1 MMDQT
6 MEVIQEE
13 VELKFPDLPKTLPKN
28 IEPITKAE
36 KEEKI
41 EKQISRLRTKK
52 TMIFINVSFV
62 I

>member
-1 MMDQT
+1 

-13 VELKFPDLPKTLPKN
+13 VELKFPDLPKTLPKS

-52 TMIFINVSFV
+52 TMILLT
-62 I
+62 